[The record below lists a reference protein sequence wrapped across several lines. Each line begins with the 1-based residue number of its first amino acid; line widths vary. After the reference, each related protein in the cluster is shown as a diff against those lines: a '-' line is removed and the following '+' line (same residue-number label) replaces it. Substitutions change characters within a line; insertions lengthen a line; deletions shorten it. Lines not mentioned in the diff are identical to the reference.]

1 MKKIVKR
8 FLIKSILLLLL
19 LLGLNLQAQVPT
31 GHNLDF
37 STEGYLNWIAKTGRY
52 NYWGNVDYPIYEW
65 DSTWSDPTQANDFND
80 AYHGGRFFII
90 YNGGTDTN
98 SLNQLSRVPEGF
110 THSSQINNAK
120 GGGHCSQLQYTMEV
134 NLENCLLTFMYA
146 MVLQA
151 PGHTGYQNPTFQID
165 VMKHSP
171 ENGMMLEELVD
182 SCAFFEKTSTAT
194 LPTTE
199 PELWHEGSTDGH
211 GLWIWSNWQ
220 QIKINLTRYIGDR
233 ITIRVR
239 ISDCYVS
246 HGGYGYF
253 TAKAEPALINT
264 PGCAGN
270 GDTVTVAS
278 APGGFESYKWFEVTS
293 TFLSQDE
300 LADLEANSP
309 ALSEEQNLVITE
321 AMMGNAQEK
330 FYAVKLVSPR
340 TQTTRPNCV
349 AYITTKV
356 NDIRPIFDNLT
367 YTPPTATD
375 PAGKAIFFVNDVQS
389 ATAPLYWQ
397 KYDFG
402 DGTTPIE
409 IEYQFDNG
417 AYKWLAINADQ
428 NPTTTFEYDATGSIE
443 RIIHIYATDGEY
455 TYTRTARASESFEE
469 DGAEFCE
476 KSETLQVIIPKT
488 PSLLLEGDDEICV
501 NSENTITASSPDDEN
516 TDTFTYQW
524 WYSTQDISTEAPIF
538 EGTQYTQIY
547 TEETTLQV
555 KVTDTETGYNR
566 IETFTVKVEPFPE
579 ITLTGATKLCMGE
592 QANITATDA
601 TGATV
606 AMQWSFVQPNENT
619 VITNPST
626 SPVLTFTPTC
636 DTTVYLLA
644 ETAQGCFAWKSID
657 IFITNPVAQISRT
670 KICEGESVTL
680 TGSSAETYSWEAEP
694 ADASLSHN
702 NQSTSPV
709 TVTPTQSTTYT
720 MRGYGETGC
729 FAERTVSVTVL
740 PYPTPVI
747 SYSPGYVDVDDPTL
761 ALKDDSPNS
770 ATSLWTFSDGST
782 SNARSLNHRFNDVSG
797 DAVYIHLETANELG
811 CSDTT
816 SVTVPIELFAVW
828 VPNAFTPNGDGVNDL
843 FYFVSLN
850 QLEDVTFEIFNRYG
864 EKIHS
869 ASAKTLDSS
878 LQDELIET
886 FAWDGTYKGNKV
898 PIGTYIYRL
907 TYKRLGNTRV
917 YDTTGTINVVQ

>member
-1 MKKIVKR
+1 MKNIIKNTKKTIV
-8 FLIKSILLLLL
+8 IILSV

-37 STEGYLNWIAKTGRY
+37 STGGYLNWIGKTG
-52 NYWGNVDYPIYEW
+52 NYDGSSSQPIFNW
-65 DSTWSDPTQANDFND
+65 TSTWVDPSLASDE
-80 AYHGGRFFII
+80 GGRFFIV
-90 YNGGTDTN
+90 YNNGTD
-98 SLNQLSRVPEGF
+98 SYSAGQLPRVPEGF
-110 THSSQINNAK
+110 THASQINNEE
-120 GGGHCSQLQYTMEV
+120 GGADCSQLQYTMEV

-146 MVLQA
+146 MVLEA
-151 PGHTGYQNPTFQID
+151 PTHTGYQNPTFQID
-165 VMKHSP
+165 VMRHSP
-171 ENGMMLEELVD
+171 DNGNMLEELVD
-182 SCAFFEKTSTAT
+182 PCAFFEKTSTAQ
-194 LPTTE
+194 LPSLE
-199 PELWHEGSTDGH
+199 PTLWHTSAVNSG
-211 GLWIWSNWQ
+211 WIWSNWQ
-220 QIKINLTRYIGDR
+220 QIKINLAKYVGDKV
-233 ITIRVR
+233 TIRVR
-239 ISDCYVS
+239 LGDCS
-246 HGGYGYF
+246 PTAHGGYGYF
-253 TAKAEPALINT
+253 TAKAEPALISA

-270 GDTVTVAS
+270 GDTVTIAA
-278 APGGFESYKWFEVTS
+278 APSGFESYKWFEISS

-300 LADLEANSP
+300 LADLDANSP
-309 ALSEEQNLVITE
+309 ALSEEQNLIVTE

-330 FYAVKLVSPR
+330 LYAVKLVSPR
-340 TQTTRPNCV
+340 TQTTRPNCI
-349 AYITTKV
+349 AYITTKIV
-356 NDIRPIFDNLT
+356 DVRPIFDNMT
-367 YTPPTATD
+367 HTAPTATT
-375 PAGKAIFFVNDVQS
+375 PAGQTIFFVNDVQAS
-389 ATAPLYWQ
+389 AAPLYWQ
-397 KYDFG
+397 QYDFG

-409 IEYQFDNG
+409 IEYRFDNG
-417 AYKWLAINADQ
+417 AYKWLPINADQ
-428 NPTTTFEYDATGSIE
+428 NPSTTFEYDAAGSLE
-443 RIIHIYATDGEY
+443 RVIHTYATHGEY
-455 TYTRTARASESFEE
+455 TYTRVVRSSENFEE
-469 DGAEFCE
+469 EGAEYCE
-476 KSETLQVIIPKT
+476 KSESMSVTIPKV
-488 PSLLLEGDDEICV
+488 PSLLLEGDNEICV
-501 NSENTITASSPDDEN
+501 NSETTITASSPEDEN
-516 TDTFTYQW
+516 TDNFIYQW
-524 WYSTQDISTEAPIF
+524 WYDTQDIATETPIF
-538 EGTQYTQIY
+538 EGTQYTQLY
-547 TEETTLQV
+547 TGETTLIV
-555 KVTDTETGYNR
+555 KVTDTETGFNR
-566 IETFTVKVEPFPE
+566 TATFTVSVEPFPD

-606 AMQWSFVQPNENT
+606 AMQWAFVQPNEHT

-657 IFITNPVAQISRT
+657 IYITNPVAKISRT

-709 TVTPTQSTTYT
+709 TATPAQSTTYT

-729 FAERTVSVTVL
+729 FTERTVSVTVL

-761 ALKDDSPNS
+761 ALRDESLNS
-770 ATSLWTFSDGST
+770 ASSLWTFSDGST

-797 DAVYIHLETANELG
+797 ESVYIHLETANELG

-878 LQDELIET
+878 LQDQVIKT

-898 PIGTYIYRL
+898 PLGTYFYRL
-907 TYKRLGNTRV
+907 SYKRLGNTRV
-917 YDTTGTINVVQ
+917 YDTTGSINVIQ

>member
-1 MKKIVKR
+1 
-8 FLIKSILLLLL
+8 
-19 LLGLNLQAQVPT
+19 
-31 GHNLDF
+31 
-37 STEGYLNWIAKTGRY
+37 
-52 NYWGNVDYPIYEW
+52 
-65 DSTWSDPTQANDFND
+65 
-80 AYHGGRFFII
+80 
-90 YNGGTDTN
+90 
-98 SLNQLSRVPEGF
+98 
-110 THSSQINNAK
+110 
-120 GGGHCSQLQYTMEV
+120 
-134 NLENCLLTFMYA
+134 
-146 MVLQA
+146 
-151 PGHTGYQNPTFQID
+151 
-165 VMKHSP
+165 MKHSSD
-171 ENGMMLEELVD
+171 NGQMLEELVD
-182 SCAFFEKTSTAT
+182 PCAFFEKSSNAQ

-199 PELWHEGSTDGH
+199 PEVWHEGSTDWH

-239 ISDCYVS
+239 ISDCYVT

-270 GDTVTVAS
+270 GDTLTVAS
-278 APGGFESYKWFEVTS
+278 APGGFESYKWFEISS

-300 LADLEANSP
+300 LADLDANSP
-309 ALSEEQNLVITE
+309 ALSEDQNLIVTE

-349 AYITTKV
+349 AYITTKIV
-356 NDIRPIFDNLT
+356 DIRPNFDNLT
-367 YTPPTATD
+367 YTPPTAID
-375 PAGKAIFFVNDVQS
+375 PAGRAIFMVNDVQP
-389 ATAPLYWQ
+389 AAAPLYWQ

-409 IEYQFDNG
+409 LEYQFENT
-417 AYKWLAINADQ
+417 AYKWVATNADQ
-428 NPTTTFEYDATGSIE
+428 NPTTTFEYDAVGSIE
-443 RIIHIYATDGEY
+443 RVIHTYTTDGNF
-455 TYTRTARASESFEE
+455 TYTRTVRASESFEE
-469 DGAEFCE
+469 ENAEYCE
-476 KSETLQVIIPKT
+476 KSQTLDVIIPKT
-488 PSLLLEGDDEICV
+488 PSLLLEGDGEICV
-501 NSENTITASSPDDEN
+501 NTETTITASSPDDEN
-516 TDTFTYQW
+516 TDNFIYQW

-538 EGTQYTQIY
+538 EGTQYTQVY
-547 TEETTLQV
+547 TAETTLQV

-566 IETFTVKVEPFPE
+566 TETFTVKVEPFPE

-592 QANITATDA
+592 QANITASDA

-626 SPVLTFTPTC
+626 SPVLTFTPTS

-644 ETAQGCFAWKSID
+644 ETAQGCFAWKSIN
-657 IFITNPVAQISRT
+657 IYITNPVAQISRT
-670 KICEGESVTL
+670 KICEGESVIL

-702 NQSTSPV
+702 NQSTSPI
-709 TVTPTQSTTYT
+709 TATPTQSTTYT

-729 FAERTVSVTVL
+729 FTERTVSVTVL

-761 ALKDDSPNS
+761 ALRDESPNS

-797 DAVYIHLETANELG
+797 EFVHIHLETANELG

-816 SVTVPIELFAVW
+816 SVDVPIELFAVW

-864 EKIHS
+864 ERIHS
-869 ASAKTLDSS
+869 AFAKVLDSS
-878 LQDELIET
+878 LQDELIKT
-886 FAWDGTYKGNKV
+886 FAWDGTYNGNKV
-898 PIGTYIYRL
+898 PTGTYIYRL

-917 YDTTGTINVVQ
+917 YDTTGTINVIQ

>member
-1 MKKIVKR
+1 MKNIINNTKKQIA
-8 FLIKSILLLLL
+8 LALLVLF
-19 LLGLNLQAQVPT
+19 GLNLQAQVPT

-37 STEGYLNWIAKTGRY
+37 STGGYINWKAKTGTY
-52 NYWGNVDYPIYEW
+52 NASSSNAVFSWTT
-65 DSTWSDPTQANDFND
+65 SWSDPTQASDN
-80 AYHGGRFFII
+80 GGRLFQVF
-90 YNGGTDTN
+90 NNGTDSYSN
-98 SLNQLSRVPEGF
+98 SQLSRVPEGF
-110 THSSQINNAK
+110 THASQINNSY
-120 GGGHCSQLQYTMEV
+120 GGTNCSQLEYTMEV
-134 NLENCLLTFMYA
+134 NLENCLLTFKYA
-146 MVLQA
+146 MVLEA
-151 PGHTGYQNPTFQID
+151 PGHSGYENPTFQID
-165 VMKHSP
+165 VMKHSSD
-171 ENGMMLEELVD
+171 NGQMLEELVD
-182 SCAFFEKTSTAT
+182 PCAFFEKPSNAQLPQLEPDVWHTSTVN
-194 LPTTE
+194 
-199 PELWHEGSTDGH
+199 SS
-211 GLWIWSNWQ
+211 WIWSNWQ
-220 QIKINLTRYIGDR
+220 EIKINLARYVGDR
-233 ITIRVR
+233 ITVRVR
-239 ISDCYVS
+239 LGDCS
-246 HGGYGYF
+246 FSAHGAYGYF
-253 TAKAEPALINT
+253 TAKAEPALIST

-278 APGGFESYKWFEVTS
+278 APGGFESYKWFGISS

-300 LADLEANSP
+300 LADLDANSP
-309 ALSEEQNLVITE
+309 ALSEDQNLIVTE

-330 FYAVKLVSPR
+330 YYAVKLVSPR

-349 AYITTKV
+349 AYITTKIV
-356 NDIRPIFDNLT
+356 DIRPNFDNLT
-367 YTPPTATD
+367 YTPPTAID
-375 PAGKAIFFVNDVQS
+375 PAGRAIFMVNDVQP
-389 ATAPLYWQ
+389 AAAPLYWQ

-409 IEYQFDNG
+409 LEYQFENT
-417 AYKWLAINADQ
+417 AYKWVATNADQ
-428 NPTTTFEYDATGSIE
+428 NPTTTFEYDAVGSIE
-443 RIIHIYATDGEY
+443 RVIHTYTTDGNF
-455 TYTRTARASESFEE
+455 TYTRTVRASESFEE
-469 DGAEFCE
+469 ENAEYCE
-476 KSETLQVIIPKT
+476 KSQTLDVIIPKT

-566 IETFTVKVEPFPE
+566 IETFTVKVGSFPE

-619 VITNPST
+619 IITNPST

-709 TVTPTQSTTYT
+709 TVTPAESTTYT

-729 FAERTVSVTVL
+729 FTERTVSVTVL

-761 ALKDDSPNS
+761 ALRDESPNS

-797 DAVYIHLETANELG
+797 EFVHIHLETANELG

-816 SVTVPIELFAVW
+816 SVDVPIELFAVW
-828 VPNAFTPNGDGVNDL
+828 VPNAFTPNGDGENDL

-864 EKIHS
+864 ERIHS
-869 ASAKTLDSS
+869 AFAKVLDSS
-878 LQDELIET
+878 LQDELIKTT
-886 FAWDGTYKGNKV
+886 FAWDGTYKGSKV
-898 PIGTYIYRL
+898 PTGTYIYRL

>member
-1 MKKIVKR
+1 MKNI
-8 FLIKSILLLLL
+8 IKNTKKTIAITLSVLF
-19 LLGLNLQAQVPT
+19 GLNLQAQVPT

-37 STEGYLNWIAKTGRY
+37 STGGYQFWQAKTGIY
-52 NYWGNVDYPIYEW
+52 NGNSSQPIFSW
-65 DSTWSDPTQANDFND
+65 TTSLSDPTQASD
-80 AYHGGRFFII
+80 AGGRLFEVF
-90 YNGGTDTN
+90 NSGTD
-98 SLNQLSRVPEGF
+98 SYSAGQLSRVPEGF
-110 THSSQINNAK
+110 THASQINNAH
-120 GGGHCSQLQYTMEV
+120 GGTNCSQLQYTMEV

-146 MVLQA
+146 MVLES
-151 PGHTGYQNPTFQID
+151 PGHPGYENPTFQID

-171 ENGMMLEELVD
+171 DNGMMLEELVD
-182 SCAFFEKTSTAT
+182 PCAFFEKSSNTQ
-194 LPTTE
+194 LPITE
-199 PELWHEGSTDGH
+199 PGVWHTSATNSS
-211 GLWIWSNWQ
+211 WIWSNWQ
-220 QIKINLTRYIGDR
+220 QIKINLARYVGDR
-233 ITIRVR
+233 VTIRVR
-239 ISDCYVS
+239 LGDCCWS
-246 HGGYGYF
+246 AHGAYGYF

-300 LADLEANSP
+300 LADLDANSP

-349 AYITTKV
+349 AYITTKI

-367 YTPPTATD
+367 YTPPTAND
-375 PAGKAIFFVNDVQS
+375 PAGRAIFLVNDVQS
-389 ATAPLYWQ
+389 AAAPVYYQ
-397 KYDFG
+397 QYDFG

-409 IEYQFDNG
+409 IEYQFSDG

-606 AMQWSFVQPNENT
+606 AMQWSFVRPNENT

-680 TGSSAETYSWEAEP
+680 TGSSAETYSWVAEP

-702 NQSTSPV
+702 NQSTAPI

-729 FAERTVSVTVL
+729 FTERTVSVIVL

-761 ALKDDSPNS
+761 ALKDESPNS
-770 ATSLWTFSDGST
+770 ASSLWTFSDGST

-843 FYFVSLN
+843 FYFISLN

-864 EKIHS
+864 ERIHS

-878 LQDELIET
+878 LQDELIKT
-886 FAWDGTYKGNKV
+886 FAWDGTYNGNKV
-898 PIGTYIYRL
+898 PTGTYIYRL

-917 YDTTGTINVVQ
+917 YDTTGTINVIQ

>member
-1 MKKIVKR
+1 MKNIIKNTKKTIV
-8 FLIKSILLLLL
+8 IILSVLF
-19 LLGLNLQAQVPT
+19 GLNLQAQVPT

-37 STEGYLNWIAKTGRY
+37 STGGYLNWIGKTG
-52 NYWGNVDYPIYEW
+52 NYDGSSSQPIFNW
-65 DSTWSDPTQANDFND
+65 TSTWVDPSLASDE
-80 AYHGGRFFII
+80 GGRFFIV
-90 YNGGTDTN
+90 YNNGTD
-98 SLNQLSRVPEGF
+98 SYSAGQLPRVPEGF
-110 THSSQINNAK
+110 THASQINNEE
-120 GGGHCSQLQYTMEV
+120 GGADCSQLQYTMEV

-146 MVLQA
+146 MVLEA
-151 PGHTGYQNPTFQID
+151 PTHTGYQNPTFQID
-165 VMKHSP
+165 VMRHSP
-171 ENGMMLEELVD
+171 DNGNMLEELVD
-182 SCAFFEKTSTAT
+182 PCAFFEKTSTAQ
-194 LPTTE
+194 LPSLE
-199 PELWHEGSTDGH
+199 PTLWHTSAVNSG
-211 GLWIWSNWQ
+211 WIWSNWQ
-220 QIKINLTRYIGDR
+220 QIKINLAKYVGDKV
-233 ITIRVR
+233 TIRVR
-239 ISDCYVS
+239 LGDCS
-246 HGGYGYF
+246 PTAHGGYGYF
-253 TAKAEPALINT
+253 TAKAEPALISA

-270 GDTVTVAS
+270 GDTVTIAA
-278 APGGFESYKWFEVTS
+278 APSGFESYKWFEISS

-300 LADLEANSP
+300 LADLDANSP
-309 ALSEEQNLVITE
+309 ALSEEQNLIVTE

-330 FYAVKLVSPR
+330 LYAVKLVSPR
-340 TQTTRPNCV
+340 TQTTRPNCI
-349 AYITTKV
+349 AYITTKIV
-356 NDIRPIFDNLT
+356 DVRPIFDNMT
-367 YTPPTATD
+367 HTAPTATT
-375 PAGKAIFFVNDVQS
+375 PAGQTIFFVNDVQAS
-389 ATAPLYWQ
+389 AAPLYWQ
-397 KYDFG
+397 QYDFG

-409 IEYQFDNG
+409 IEYRFDNG
-417 AYKWLAINADQ
+417 AYKWLPINADQ
-428 NPTTTFEYDATGSIE
+428 NPSTTFEYDAAGSLE
-443 RIIHIYATDGEY
+443 RVIHTYATHGEY
-455 TYTRTARASESFEE
+455 TYTRVVRSSENFEE
-469 DGAEFCE
+469 EGAEYCE
-476 KSETLQVIIPKT
+476 KSESMSVTIPKV
-488 PSLLLEGDDEICV
+488 PSLLLEGDNEICV
-501 NSENTITASSPDDEN
+501 NSETTITASSPEDEN
-516 TDTFTYQW
+516 TDNFIYQW
-524 WYSTQDISTEAPIF
+524 WYDTQDIATETPIF
-538 EGTQYTQIY
+538 EGTQYTQLY
-547 TEETTLQV
+547 TGETTLIV
-555 KVTDTETGYNR
+555 KVTDTETGFNR
-566 IETFTVKVEPFPE
+566 TATFTVSVEPFPD

-606 AMQWSFVQPNENT
+606 AMQWAFVQPNEHT

-657 IFITNPVAQISRT
+657 IYITNPVAKISRT

-709 TVTPTQSTTYT
+709 TATPAQSTTYT

-729 FAERTVSVTVL
+729 FTERTVSVTVL
-740 PYPTPVI
+740 PYPTPII

-761 ALKDDSPNS
+761 ALRDESLNS
-770 ATSLWTFSDGST
+770 ASSLWTFSDGST

-797 DAVYIHLETANELG
+797 ESVYIHLETANELG

-878 LQDELIET
+878 LQDQVIKT

-898 PIGTYIYRL
+898 PLGTYFYRL
-907 TYKRLGNTRV
+907 SYKRLGNTRV
-917 YDTTGTINVVQ
+917 YDTTGSINVIQ

>member
-1 MKKIVKR
+1 MKNIINNTKKQIA
-8 FLIKSILLLLL
+8 LALLVLF
-19 LLGLNLQAQVPT
+19 GLNLQAQVPT

-37 STEGYLNWIAKTGRY
+37 STGGYINWKAKTGTY
-52 NYWGNVDYPIYEW
+52 NASSSNAVFNWNTSW
-65 DSTWSDPTQANDFND
+65 TDPTQASDN
-80 AYHGGRFFII
+80 GGRLFQVF
-90 YNGGTDTN
+90 NNGTDSYSN
-98 SLNQLSRVPEGF
+98 SQLSRVPEGF
-110 THSSQINNAK
+110 THASQINNSY
-120 GGGHCSQLQYTMEV
+120 GGTNCSQLEYTMEV
-134 NLENCLLTFMYA
+134 NLENCLLTFKYA
-146 MVLQA
+146 MVLEA
-151 PGHTGYQNPTFQID
+151 PGHSGYENPTFQID
-165 VMKHSP
+165 VMKHSSD
-171 ENGMMLEELVD
+171 NGQMLEELVD
-182 SCAFFEKTSTAT
+182 PCAFFEKPSNAQLPQLEPDVWHTSTVN
-194 LPTTE
+194 
-199 PELWHEGSTDGH
+199 SS
-211 GLWIWSNWQ
+211 WIWSNWQ
-220 QIKINLTRYIGDR
+220 EIKINLARYVGDR
-233 ITIRVR
+233 ITVRVR
-239 ISDCYVS
+239 LGDCS
-246 HGGYGYF
+246 FSAHGAYGYF
-253 TAKAEPALINT
+253 TAKAEPALIST

-278 APGGFESYKWFEVTS
+278 APGGFESYKWFEISS

-300 LADLEANSP
+300 LADLDANSP
-309 ALSEEQNLVITE
+309 ALSEDQNLIVTE

-349 AYITTKV
+349 AYITTKIV
-356 NDIRPIFDNLT
+356 DIRPNFDNLT
-367 YTPPTATD
+367 YTPPTAID
-375 PAGKAIFFVNDVQS
+375 PAGRAIFMVNDVQP
-389 ATAPLYWQ
+389 AAAPLYWQ

-409 IEYQFDNG
+409 LEYQFENT
-417 AYKWLAINADQ
+417 AYKWVATNADQ
-428 NPTTTFEYDATGSIE
+428 NPTTTFEYDAVGSIE
-443 RIIHIYATDGEY
+443 RVIHTYTTDGNF
-455 TYTRTARASESFEE
+455 TYTRTVRASESFEE
-469 DGAEFCE
+469 ENAEYCE
-476 KSETLQVIIPKT
+476 KSQTLDVIIPKT
-488 PSLLLEGDDEICV
+488 PSLLLEGDGEICV
-501 NSENTITASSPDDEN
+501 NTETTITASSPDDEN
-516 TDTFTYQW
+516 TDNFVYQW
-524 WYSTQDISTEAPIF
+524 WYSTQDITTEAPIF
-538 EGTQYTQIY
+538 EGTQYTQVY
-547 TEETTLQV
+547 TAETTLQV

-566 IETFTVKVEPFPE
+566 TETFTVKVEPFPE

-592 QANITATDA
+592 QANITASDA

-626 SPVLTFTPTC
+626 SPVLTFTPTS

-644 ETAQGCFAWKSID
+644 ETAQGCFAWKSIN
-657 IFITNPVAQISRT
+657 IYITNPVAQISRT
-670 KICEGESVTL
+670 KICEGESVIL

-709 TVTPTQSTTYT
+709 TVTPAESTTYT

-729 FAERTVSVTVL
+729 FTERTVSVTVL

-761 ALKDDSPNS
+761 ALRDESPNS

-797 DAVYIHLETANELG
+797 EFVHIHLETANELG

-816 SVTVPIELFAVW
+816 SVDVPIELFAVW

-864 EKIHS
+864 ERIHS
-869 ASAKTLDSS
+869 AFAKVLDSS
-878 LQDELIET
+878 LQDELIKT
-886 FAWDGTYKGNKV
+886 FAWDGTYKGSKV
-898 PIGTYIYRL
+898 PTGTYIYRL

>member
-1 MKKIVKR
+1 MKNIISNTKKQIA
-8 FLIKSILLLLL
+8 LALLVLF
-19 LLGLNLQAQVPT
+19 GLNLQAQVPT

-37 STEGYLNWIAKTGRY
+37 STGGYINWKAKTGTY
-52 NYWGNVDYPIYEW
+52 NASSSNAVFIWTT
-65 DSTWSDPTQANDFND
+65 SWSDPTQASDN
-80 AYHGGRFFII
+80 GGRLFQVF
-90 YNGGTDTN
+90 NNGTDSYSN
-98 SLNQLSRVPEGF
+98 SQLSRVPEGF
-110 THSSQINNAK
+110 THASQINNSY
-120 GGGHCSQLQYTMEV
+120 GGTNCSQLEYTMEV
-134 NLENCLLTFMYA
+134 NLENCLLTFKYA
-146 MVLQA
+146 MVLEA
-151 PGHTGYQNPTFQID
+151 PGHSGYENPTFQID
-165 VMKHSP
+165 VMKHSSD
-171 ENGMMLEELVD
+171 NGQMLEELVD
-182 SCAFFEKTSTAT
+182 PCAFFEKSSNAQ

-199 PELWHEGSTDGH
+199 PELWHEGSTDWQ

-239 ISDCYVS
+239 ISDCYS
-246 HGGYGYF
+246 THGGYGYF
-253 TAKAEPALINT
+253 TAKAEPALIST

-278 APGGFESYKWFEVTS
+278 APGGFESYKWFEISS

-300 LADLEANSP
+300 LADLDDNSP
-309 ALSEEQNLVITE
+309 ALSEDQNLVITE

-330 FYAVKLVSPR
+330 YYAVKLVSPR

-349 AYITTKV
+349 AYITTKIV
-356 NDIRPIFDNLT
+356 DIRPNFDNLT
-367 YTPPTATD
+367 YTPPTAND
-375 PAGKAIFFVNDVQS
+375 PAGRAIFMVNDVQP
-389 ATAPLYWQ
+389 AAAPLYWQ

-409 IEYQFDNG
+409 LEYQFENT
-417 AYKWLAINADQ
+417 AYKWVATNADQ
-428 NPTTTFEYDATGSIE
+428 NPTTTFEYDAVGSIE
-443 RIIHIYATDGEY
+443 RVIHTYTTDGNF
-455 TYTRTARASESFEE
+455 TYTRTVRASESFEE
-469 DGAEFCE
+469 ENAEYCE
-476 KSETLQVIIPKT
+476 KSQTLDVIIPKT
-488 PSLLLEGDDEICV
+488 PSLLLEGDGEICV
-501 NSENTITASSPDDEN
+501 NTETTITASSPDDEN
-516 TDTFTYQW
+516 TDNFVYQW
-524 WYSTQDISTEAPIF
+524 WYSTQDIATEAPIF
-538 EGTQYTQIY
+538 EGTQYTQVY
-547 TEETTLQV
+547 TAETTLQV

-566 IETFTVKVEPFPE
+566 TETFTVKVEPFPE

-606 AMQWSFVQPNENT
+606 AMQWTFVQPNENT

-636 DTTVYLLA
+636 DTTIYLLA
-644 ETAQGCFAWKSID
+644 ETAQGCFAWKGID
-657 IFITNPVAQISRT
+657 IFITNPSAKISRT

-709 TVTPTQSTTYT
+709 TVTPAESTTYT

-729 FAERTVSVTVL
+729 FTERTVSVTVL

-761 ALKDDSPNS
+761 ALRDESPNS
-770 ATSLWTFSDGST
+770 SSSYWTFSDGAT

-797 DAVYIHLETANELG
+797 EFVHIHLKTANELG

-816 SVTVPIELFAVW
+816 SVDVPIELFAVW

-850 QLEDVTFEIFNRYG
+850 QLEEVTFEIFNRYG
-864 EKIHS
+864 ERIHH
-869 ASAKTLDSS
+869 AYAKVLDSS
-878 LQDELIET
+878 QQNELIKT
-886 FAWDGTYKGNKV
+886 FAWDGTYKGSVV
-898 PIGTYIYRL
+898 PRGTYVYRL
-907 TYKRLGNTRV
+907 SYRRLGNTRV
-917 YDTTGTINVVQ
+917 YDTTGSINVIL

>member
-1 MKKIVKR
+1 MKKIIKI
-8 FLIKSILLLLL
+8 FLIQSILLLLR

-37 STEGYLNWIAKTGRY
+37 STGGYINWIAKTG
-52 NYWGNVDYPIYEW
+52 NYDGTSSQPIFNW
-65 DSTWSDPTQANDFND
+65 TSTWVDPTQASDE
-80 AYHGGRFFII
+80 GERFFVI

-110 THSSQINNAK
+110 THSSQINKAK
-120 GGGHCSQLQYTMEV
+120 GDGHCSQLQYTMEV

-151 PGHTGYQNPTFQID
+151 PGHSGYENPTFQID
-165 VMKHSP
+165 VMKHSSD
-171 ENGMMLEELVD
+171 NGQMLEELVD
-182 SCAFFEKTSTAT
+182 PCAFFEKPSNAQLPQLEPDVWHTSTVN
-194 LPTTE
+194 
-199 PELWHEGSTDGH
+199 SS
-211 GLWIWSNWQ
+211 WIWSNWQ
-220 QIKINLTRYIGDR
+220 EIKINLARYVGDR
-233 ITIRVR
+233 ITVRVR
-239 ISDCYVS
+239 LGDCS
-246 HGGYGYF
+246 FSAHGAYGYF
-253 TAKAEPALINT
+253 TAKAEPALIST

-278 APGGFESYKWFEVTS
+278 APGGFESYKWFEISS

-300 LADLEANSP
+300 LADLDANSP
-309 ALSEEQNLVITE
+309 ALSEGQNLIVTE

-349 AYITTKV
+349 AYITTKIV
-356 NDIRPIFDNLT
+356 DIRPNFDNLT
-367 YTPPTATD
+367 YTPPTAID
-375 PAGKAIFFVNDVQS
+375 PAGRAIFMVNDVQP
-389 ATAPLYWQ
+389 AAAPLYWQ

-409 IEYQFDNG
+409 LEYQFENT
-417 AYKWLAINADQ
+417 AYKWVATNADQ
-428 NPTTTFEYDATGSIE
+428 NPTTTFEYDAVGSIE
-443 RIIHIYATDGEY
+443 RVIHTYTTDGNF
-455 TYTRTARASESFEE
+455 TYTRTVRASESFEE
-469 DGAEFCE
+469 ENAEYCE
-476 KSETLQVIIPKT
+476 KSQTLDVIIPKT
-488 PSLLLEGDDEICV
+488 PSLLLEGDGEICV
-501 NSENTITASSPDDEN
+501 NTETTITASSPDDEN
-516 TDTFTYQW
+516 TDNFVYQW
-524 WYSTQDISTEAPIF
+524 WYSTQNIATEAPIF
-538 EGTQYTQIY
+538 EGTQYTQVY
-547 TEETTLQV
+547 TAETTLQV

-566 IETFTVKVEPFPE
+566 TETFTVKVEPFPE

-592 QANITATDA
+592 QANITASDA

-606 AMQWSFVQPNENT
+606 AMQWSFVRPNENT

-626 SPVLTFTPTC
+626 SPVLTFTPTS

-644 ETAQGCFAWKSID
+644 ETAQGCFAWKSIN
-657 IFITNPVAQISRT
+657 IYITNPVAQISRT
-670 KICEGESVTL
+670 KICEGESVIL

-709 TVTPTQSTTYT
+709 TVTPAESTTYT

-729 FAERTVSVTVL
+729 FTERTVSVTVL

-761 ALKDDSPNS
+761 ALRDESPNS

-797 DAVYIHLETANELG
+797 EFVHIHLKTANELG

-816 SVTVPIELFAVW
+816 SVDVPIELFAVW

-864 EKIHS
+864 ERIHS
-869 ASAKTLDSS
+869 AFAKVLDSS
-878 LQDELIET
+878 LQDELIKT
-886 FAWDGTYKGNKV
+886 FAWDGTYKGSKV
-898 PIGTYIYRL
+898 PTGTYIYRL

>member
-1 MKKIVKR
+1 MSSIIKKTKR
-8 FLIKSILLLLL
+8 QIALTLSLIFALS
-19 LLGLNLQAQVPT
+19 LQAQVPT

-37 STEGYLNWIAKTGRY
+37 STGGYINWTAKTGTY
-52 NYWGNVDYPIYEW
+52 NGTTSQPVFNWT
-65 DSTWSDPTQANDFND
+65 STWTDPTLASDE
-80 AYHGGRFFII
+80 GGRFFIV
-90 YNGGTDTN
+90 YNTSSGTD
-98 SLNQLSRVPEGF
+98 SYSAGQLPKVPEGF
-110 THSSQINNAK
+110 THSSQINNAA
-120 GGGHCSQLQYTMEV
+120 GGADCSQLQYTMEV
-134 NLENCLLTFMYA
+134 NQENCLLTFKYS
-146 MVLQA
+146 MVLEA
-151 PGHTGYQNPTFQID
+151 PTHTGYSNPTFQID
-165 VMKHSP
+165 VMKHNST
-171 ENGMMLEELVD
+171 NGAMLEELVD
-182 SCAFFEKTSTAT
+182 ACAFFEKSSINT
-194 LPTTE
+194 LPQTE
-199 PELWHEGSTDGH
+199 PEVWHTSATNSG
-211 GLWIWSNWQ
+211 WIWSEWQ
-220 QIKINLTRYIGDR
+220 EIKINLAKYIGDR

-239 ISDCYVS
+239 LGDCAPTA

-253 TAKAEPALINT
+253 TARSEPALIST

-270 GDTVTVAS
+270 GDTVTIAS
-278 APGGFESYKWFEVTS
+278 APSGFDSYKWFEISS

-300 LADLEANSP
+300 LAQIEETSP
-309 ALSEEQNLVITE
+309 ALSETSELIVTE

-356 NDIRPIFDNLT
+356 LDVRPIFDNLT

-375 PAGKAIFFVNDVQS
+375 PVGRAVFMVNDVQAS
-389 ATAPLYWQ
+389 AAPLYWQ

-402 DGTTPIE
+402 DGTTPVE
-409 IEYQFDNG
+409 IEYRFDVN
-417 AYKWLAINADQ
+417 AYKWLPINADQ
-428 NPTTTFEYDATGSIE
+428 NPTTTFEYDAVGSVE
-443 RIIHIYATDGEY
+443 RILHTYATHGTY
-455 TYTRTARASESFEE
+455 TYTRSCRSSENFEDE
-469 DGAEFCE
+469 NVEYCE
-476 KSETLQVIIPKT
+476 KSETLEVIIPKV
-488 PSLLLEGDDEICV
+488 PSLLLEGDNEICV
-501 NSENTITASSPDDEN
+501 NTETTITASSPEDEN
-516 TDTFTYQW
+516 TDNFIYQW
-524 WYSTQDISTEAPIF
+524 WYSTQDISVDAPIF
-538 EGTQYTQIY
+538 EGTTYTQLY
-547 TEETTLQV
+547 TGETTLQV
-555 KVTDTETGYNR
+555 KVTDTETGFNR
-566 IETFTVKVEPFPE
+566 VETITVMVEPFPE

-636 DTTVYLLA
+636 DTVVYLLA
-644 ETAQGCFAWKSID
+644 ETAQGCFAWKSIS
-657 IFITNPVAQISRT
+657 IYITNPQASISRT
-670 KICEGESVTL
+670 KICEGETVTL
-680 TGSSAETYSWEAEP
+680 TGSRAEEYSWEADP
-694 ADASLSHN
+694 ADPALSYAN
-702 NQSTSPV
+702 RTTSPV
-709 TVTPTQSTTYT
+709 TAAPAQSTTYT

-729 FAERTVSVTVL
+729 FTERTVSVTVL

-761 ALKDDSPNS
+761 ALRDESPNS
-770 ATSLWTFSDGST
+770 ASSLWTFSDGAT

-797 DAVYIHLETANELG
+797 EFVHIHLKTANELG

-869 ASAKTLDSS
+869 AYAKVLDSS
-878 LQDELIET
+878 LQDELIKT
-886 FAWDGTYKGNKV
+886 FAWDGTHKGNKV
-898 PIGTYIYRL
+898 TNGTYVYRL

-917 YDTTGTINVVQ
+917 YDTTGTINVIL

>member
-1 MKKIVKR
+1 MKNIINNTKKQIA
-8 FLIKSILLLLL
+8 LALLVLF
-19 LLGLNLQAQVPT
+19 GLNLQAQVPT

-37 STEGYLNWIAKTGRY
+37 STGGYINWKAKTGTY
-52 NYWGNVDYPIYEW
+52 NASSSNAVFNWNTSW
-65 DSTWSDPTQANDFND
+65 TDPTQASDN
-80 AYHGGRFFII
+80 GGRLFQVF
-90 YNGGTDTN
+90 NNGTDSYSN
-98 SLNQLSRVPEGF
+98 SQLSRVPEGF
-110 THSSQINNAK
+110 THASQINNSY
-120 GGGHCSQLQYTMEV
+120 GGTNCSQLEYTMEV
-134 NLENCLLTFMYA
+134 NLENCLLTFKYA
-146 MVLQA
+146 MVLEA
-151 PGHTGYQNPTFQID
+151 PGHSGYENPTFQID
-165 VMKHSP
+165 VMKHSSD
-171 ENGMMLEELVD
+171 NGQMLEELVD
-182 SCAFFEKTSTAT
+182 PCAFFEKPSNAQLPQLEPDVWHTSTVN
-194 LPTTE
+194 
-199 PELWHEGSTDGH
+199 SS
-211 GLWIWSNWQ
+211 WIWSNWQ
-220 QIKINLTRYIGDR
+220 EIKINLARYVGDR
-233 ITIRVR
+233 ITVRVR
-239 ISDCYVS
+239 LGDCS
-246 HGGYGYF
+246 FSAHGAYGYF
-253 TAKAEPALINT
+253 TAKAEPALIST

-278 APGGFESYKWFEVTS
+278 APGGFESYKWFEISS

-300 LADLEANSP
+300 LADLDDNSP
-309 ALSEEQNLVITE
+309 ALSEDQNLIVTE

-349 AYITTKV
+349 AYITTKIV
-356 NDIRPIFDNLT
+356 DIRPNFDNLT
-367 YTPPTATD
+367 YTPPTAID
-375 PAGKAIFFVNDVQS
+375 PAGRAIFMVNDVQP
-389 ATAPLYWQ
+389 AAAPLYWQ

-409 IEYQFDNG
+409 LEYQFENT
-417 AYKWLAINADQ
+417 AYKWVATNADQ
-428 NPTTTFEYDATGSIE
+428 NPTTTFEYDAVGSIE
-443 RIIHIYATDGEY
+443 RVIHTYTTDGNF
-455 TYTRTARASESFEE
+455 TYTRTVRASESFEE
-469 DGAEFCE
+469 ENAEYCE
-476 KSETLQVIIPKT
+476 KSQTLDVIIPKT
-488 PSLLLEGDDEICV
+488 PSLLLEGDGEICV
-501 NSENTITASSPDDEN
+501 NTETTITASSPDDEN
-516 TDTFTYQW
+516 TDNFVYQW
-524 WYSTQDISTEAPIF
+524 WYSTQDIATEAPIF
-538 EGTQYTQIY
+538 EGTQYTQVY
-547 TEETTLQV
+547 TAETTLQV

-566 IETFTVKVEPFPE
+566 TETFTVKVEPFPE

-592 QANITATDA
+592 QANITASDA

-626 SPVLTFTPTC
+626 SPVLTFTPTS

-644 ETAQGCFAWKSID
+644 ETAQGCFAWKSIN
-657 IFITNPVAQISRT
+657 IYITNPVAQISRT
-670 KICEGESVTL
+670 KICEGESVIL

-709 TVTPTQSTTYT
+709 TVTPAESTTYT

-729 FAERTVSVTVL
+729 FTERTVSVTVL

-761 ALKDDSPNS
+761 ALRDESPNS

-797 DAVYIHLETANELG
+797 EFVHIHLKTSNELG

-816 SVTVPIELFAVW
+816 SVDVPIELFAVW

-869 ASAKTLDSS
+869 AFAKVLDSS
-878 LQDELIET
+878 LQDELIKT
-886 FAWDGTYKGNKV
+886 FAWDGTYKGSKV
-898 PIGTYIYRL
+898 PTGTYIYRL

>member
-1 MKKIVKR
+1 MKKIIKR
-8 FLIKSILLLLL
+8 FLIQSILLLLL
-19 LLGLNLQAQVPT
+19 LLGLNLHAQVPT

-37 STEGYLNWIAKTGRY
+37 STGGYQFWQAKTG
-52 NYWGNVDYPIYEW
+52 NYDGTSSQPIFNW
-65 DSTWSDPTQANDFND
+65 TSTWVDPTQASDE
-80 AYHGGRFFII
+80 GERFFVI

-110 THSSQINNAK
+110 THSSQINKAK
-120 GGGHCSQLQYTMEV
+120 GDGHCSQLQYTMEV

-151 PGHTGYQNPTFQID
+151 PGHSGYENPTFQID
-165 VMKHSP
+165 VMKHSSD
-171 ENGMMLEELVD
+171 NGQMLEELVD
-182 SCAFFEKTSTAT
+182 PCAFFEKSSNAQ

-199 PELWHEGSTDGH
+199 PELWHEGSNDWH

-239 ISDCYVS
+239 ISDCYS
-246 HGGYGYF
+246 THGGYGYF
-253 TAKAEPALINT
+253 TAKAEPALIST

-278 APGGFESYKWFEVTS
+278 APGGFESYKWFEISS

-300 LADLEANSP
+300 LADLDDNSP
-309 ALSEEQNLVITE
+309 ALSEDQNLIVTE

-349 AYITTKV
+349 AYITTKIV
-356 NDIRPIFDNLT
+356 DIRPNFDNLT
-367 YTPPTATD
+367 YTPPTAID
-375 PAGKAIFFVNDVQS
+375 PAGRAIFMVNDVQP
-389 ATAPLYWQ
+389 AAAPLYWQ

-409 IEYQFDNG
+409 LEYQFENT
-417 AYKWLAINADQ
+417 AYKWVATNADQ
-428 NPTTTFEYDATGSIE
+428 NPTTTFEYDAVGSIE
-443 RIIHIYATDGEY
+443 RVIHTYTTDGNF
-455 TYTRTARASESFEE
+455 TYTRTVRASESFEE
-469 DGAEFCE
+469 ENAEYCE
-476 KSETLQVIIPKT
+476 KSQTLDVIIPKT
-488 PSLLLEGDDEICV
+488 PSLLLEGDGEICV
-501 NSENTITASSPDDEN
+501 NTETTITASSPDDEN
-516 TDTFTYQW
+516 TDNFVYQW
-524 WYSTQDISTEAPIF
+524 WYSTQDIATEAPIF
-538 EGTQYTQIY
+538 EGTQYTQLY
-547 TEETTLQV
+547 TAETTLQV

-566 IETFTVKVEPFPE
+566 TETFTVKVEPFPE

-592 QANITATDA
+592 QANITASDA

-626 SPVLTFTPTC
+626 SPVLTFTPTS

-644 ETAQGCFAWKSID
+644 ETAQGCFAWKSIN
-657 IFITNPVAQISRT
+657 IYITNPVAQISRT
-670 KICEGESVTL
+670 KICEGESVIL

-702 NQSTSPV
+702 NQSTSPI
-709 TVTPTQSTTYT
+709 TATPTQSTTYT

-729 FAERTVSVTVL
+729 FTERTVSVTVL

-761 ALKDDSPNS
+761 ALRDESPNS

-797 DAVYIHLETANELG
+797 EFVHIHLETANELG
-811 CSDTT
+811 CSDST
-816 SVTVPIELFAVW
+816 SVDVPIELFAVW

-864 EKIHS
+864 ERIHS
-869 ASAKTLDSS
+869 AFAKVLDSS
-878 LQDELIET
+878 LQDELIKT
-886 FAWDGTYKGNKV
+886 FAWDGTYKGSKV
-898 PIGTYIYRL
+898 PTGTYIYRL

>member
-1 MKKIVKR
+1 MKNIINNTKKQIA
-8 FLIKSILLLLL
+8 LALLL

-37 STEGYLNWIAKTGRY
+37 STGGYINWKAKTGTY
-52 NYWGNVDYPIYEW
+52 NASSSNAVFNWNTSW
-65 DSTWSDPTQANDFND
+65 TDPTQASDN
-80 AYHGGRFFII
+80 GGRLFQVF
-90 YNGGTDTN
+90 NNGTDSYSN
-98 SLNQLSRVPEGF
+98 SQLSRVPEGF
-110 THSSQINNAK
+110 THASQINNSY
-120 GGGHCSQLQYTMEV
+120 GGTNCSQLEYTMEV
-134 NLENCLLTFMYA
+134 NLENCLLTFKYA
-146 MVLQA
+146 MVLEA
-151 PGHTGYQNPTFQID
+151 PGHSGYENPTFQID
-165 VMKHSP
+165 VMKHSSD
-171 ENGMMLEELVD
+171 NGQMLEELVD
-182 SCAFFEKTSTAT
+182 PCAFFEKPSNAQLPQLEPDVWHTSTVN
-194 LPTTE
+194 
-199 PELWHEGSTDGH
+199 SS
-211 GLWIWSNWQ
+211 WIWSNWQ
-220 QIKINLTRYIGDR
+220 EIKINLARYVGDR
-233 ITIRVR
+233 ITVRVR
-239 ISDCYVS
+239 LGDCS
-246 HGGYGYF
+246 FSAHGAYGYF
-253 TAKAEPALINT
+253 TAKAEPALIST

-278 APGGFESYKWFEVTS
+278 APGGFESYKWFEISS

-300 LADLEANSP
+300 LADLDANSP
-309 ALSEEQNLVITE
+309 ALSEDQNLIVTE

-330 FYAVKLVSPR
+330 YYAVKLVSPR

-349 AYITTKV
+349 AYITTKIV
-356 NDIRPIFDNLT
+356 DIRPNFDNLT
-367 YTPPTATD
+367 YTPPTAID
-375 PAGKAIFFVNDVQS
+375 PAGRAIFMVNDVQP
-389 ATAPLYWQ
+389 AAAPLYWQ

-402 DGTTPIE
+402 DGTTPLE
-409 IEYQFDNG
+409 LEYQFENT
-417 AYKWLAINADQ
+417 AYKWVATNADQ
-428 NPTTTFEYDATGSIE
+428 NPTTTFEYDAVGSIE
-443 RIIHIYATDGEY
+443 RVIHTYTTDGNF
-455 TYTRTARASESFEE
+455 TYTRTVRASESFEE
-469 DGAEFCE
+469 ENAEYCE
-476 KSETLQVIIPKT
+476 KSQTLDVIIPKT
-488 PSLLLEGDDEICV
+488 PSLLLEGDGEICV
-501 NSENTITASSPDDEN
+501 NTETTITASSPDDEN
-516 TDTFTYQW
+516 TDNFVYQW
-524 WYSTQDISTEAPIF
+524 WYSTQDIATEAPIF
-538 EGTQYTQIY
+538 EGTQYTQLY
-547 TEETTLQV
+547 TAETTLQV

-566 IETFTVKVEPFPE
+566 TETFTVKVEPFPE

-592 QANITATDA
+592 QANITASDA

-626 SPVLTFTPTC
+626 SPVLTFTPTS

-644 ETAQGCFAWKSID
+644 ETAQGCFAWKSIN
-657 IFITNPVAQISRT
+657 IYITNPVAQISRT
-670 KICEGESVTL
+670 KICEGESVIL

-709 TVTPTQSTTYT
+709 TVTPAESSTYT

-729 FAERTVSVTVL
+729 FTERTVSVTVL

-761 ALKDDSPNS
+761 ALRDESPNS

-797 DAVYIHLETANELG
+797 EFVHIHLETANELG

-816 SVTVPIELFAVW
+816 SVDVPIELFAVW

-864 EKIHS
+864 ERIHS
-869 ASAKTLDSS
+869 AFAKVLDSS
-878 LQDELIET
+878 LQDELIKT
-886 FAWDGTYKGNKV
+886 FAWDGTYKGSKV
-898 PIGTYIYRL
+898 PTGTYIYRL